1 MPVTFEFYQN
11 DFHGIKILSE
21 AEFNAAE
28 VKARAYVDRVTF
40 ERTKRMEELTH
51 DIQMATLICDRFLL
65 LRNGALGETVACAD
79 MNSKAS
85 PYLREL
91 IDSTLV
97 FSSEFSGIRTSWEPP
112 A

>member
-1 MPVTFEFYQN
+1 MSIQAQ
-11 DFHGIKILSE
+11 ILE
-21 AEFNAAE
+21 LLRA
-28 VKARAYVDRVTF
+28 VKKDMTYLF
-40 ERTKRMEELTH
+40 ITH

-65 LRNGALGETVACAD
+65 LRNGTLDETVSCAE
-79 MNSKAS
+79 MKSKAS

-97 FSSEFSGIRTSWEPP
+97 FSSEFSGTQTAWEPP